1 MSFRLTKRIIKLLCG
16 ETAYERGEALQQ
28 EGSVTLTKEDAAAPG
43 FTHSYEA
50 VVHGNNR
57 YHITVHI
64 DGNGDVDAECS
75 CLAFYSSDKLCKHV
89 AAVLLHIHEEQFG
102 EDSPIHSHS
111 FLDGQDSRPSFTD
124 RGNKRTSHAR
134 RSSNTHAQEEEDS
147 QRIVSGLLGLFGDK
161 PVRPTGAGALF
172 DSRTRLETEFTLK
185 LHEYGQ
191 RKLMF
196 GIELKAGP
204 ARRPYIVQRIRD
216 FLHSIERRKPYPFS
230 KHFIYDP
237 AIHSF
242 RAEDDAVLQ
251 LLIRIYRN
259 EALIRE
265 TALGYS
271 GNNRSA
277 GGDRML
283 LLPPASWEE
292 LLPVLR
298 QAGTARL
305 EQDGRL
311 YEGIDVSDEAI
322 PLQFRFDQAEA
333 TSADADRCRLEV
345 QGMDQIAVM
354 ADYELVLSEGK
365 LLQTTADLCSRLAE
379 LKLMLDQTDN
389 QHITIASAQ
398 IEPFMEK
405 VIPGLMKLGTVHI
418 SEAVSERIMQVPLK
432 AKLYLDRIKDRL
444 LIGME
449 FHYGRFVINPL
460 NSESAKRASDRIIM
474 RDGEQELRIMALMEQ
489 ESFGKTEGGFF
500 IDDEDAQYDFLYHIV
515 PELEKLAEIHA
526 TGAVKLRLFNEH
538 PPPRVRIDVDER
550 TDWLAFTF
558 NIDGIPESEIKG
570 ILKSLSEKRK
580 YYRMPG
586 GSLMPLETEQFQEI
600 IKLINE
606 LGFVS
611 DELLGKYG
619 AHLRVPAVRA
629 LRLLDRQTRGDTV
642 KLGKSLRQLL
652 DDMRNPDNL
661 EFAVP
666 DSLVPI
672 LRDYQIYG
680 YQWMRTIAHYRFGGI
695 LADDMGLG
703 KTIQSIAFIISMLP
717 EIRSEGLP
725 AIVVSP
731 ASLTY
736 NWLNEFHRF
745 APDVRVVIADGTKEE
760 RNDIVS
766 HAATAAQTDVII
778 TSYPL
783 LRRDILHYA
792 DQAFHTLILDEAQAF
807 KNYATQTAHAV
818 KALQARHRFALTGT
832 PVENGLEELW
842 SIFDAVFPGLFPGRR
857 QFGEMQRETIA
868 KRIRPFLLRRLKRDV
883 LGELPEKIET
893 IQTSELLP
901 EQKKLYVAY
910 LAELRQD
917 TVQHLNKDS
926 FNKHRIRILA
936 GITRLRQLCDHPAL
950 FVEGY
955 QGSSAKLEQLLEII
969 EECRS
974 AGKRLLIFSQFTQML
989 GLIAQQLGY
998 QGISHFYLDGST
1010 PAAERVELCS
1020 RFNAGE
1026 RELFL
1031 LSLKAGGTGL
1041 NLTGADTVILYDLW
1055 WNPAVEQQAADR
1067 AHRIGQRNV
1076 VQIIRL
1082 VTQGTIEDKMYDL
1095 QQRKLNLIDE
1105 VVQSGGEEAFT
1116 SLTEQD
1122 VRELLMLEG

>member
-16 ETAYERGEALQQ
+16 ETSFARGEALQQ
-28 EGSVTLTKEDAAAPG
+28 EGKVALTSEDATASV
-43 FTHSYEA
+43 HLYEA
-50 VVHGNNR
+50 VVSGNNR
-57 YHITVHI
+57 YEITVNI
-64 DGNGDVDAECS
+64 DGNGDVDAECT

-89 AAVLLHIHEEQFG
+89 AAVLLHIHEQQFG
-102 EDSPIHSHS
+102 EDSPVHSYS
-111 FLDGQDSRPSFTD
+111 YNLDTHDKQQPTFTD
-124 RGNKRTSHAR
+124 RSES
-134 RSSNTHAQEEEDS
+134 RSSQRYKQQQIRAAEDDN
-147 QRIVSGLLGLFGDK
+147 RLVTGLLGLFGDR
-161 PVRPTGAGALF
+161 PARPTGAGALF
-172 DSRTRLETEFTLK
+172 DSRMQLEAEFTIK
-185 LHEYGQ
+185 LHAYGN

-204 ARRPYIVQRIRD
+204 KRPYIVQRIRD
-216 FLHSIERRKPYPFS
+216 FLNCVDRRKPYPFS

-237 AIHSF
+237 AIHCF
-242 RAEDDAVLQ
+242 RQEDDAVLQ
-251 LLIRIYRN
+251 RLIRIYRN
-259 EALIRE
+259 ESLIRE
-265 TALGYS
+265 SALGLS
-271 GNNRSA
+271 GGNRTA

-283 LLPPASWEE
+283 LIPPASWEE
-292 LLPVLR
+292 LLHALG
-298 QAGTARL
+298 QAPAATI

-311 YEGIDVSDEAI
+311 YAGVTVTDEAI
-322 PLQFRFDQAEA
+322 PLQFRFDQAE
-333 TSADADRCRLEV
+333 TTTADSCLLEV
-345 QGMDQIAVM
+345 QGLEQLAVM
-354 ADYELVLSEGK
+354 EDYGIVLSQGK
-365 LLQTTADLCSRLAE
+365 LLKTASEQCHRLAE
-379 LKLMLDQTDN
+379 LKQMLEQADKQ
-389 QHITIASAQ
+389 QLTIASAQ

-418 SEAVSERIMQVPLK
+418 SEAVSERIIRMPLR

-449 FHYGRFVINPL
+449 FHYGRHIINPL
-460 NSESAKRASDRIIM
+460 NVESTKRASDRILM
-474 RDGEQELRIMALMEQ
+474 RDGEQERRIMSLMEQ
-489 ESFGKTEGGFF
+489 DSFGKTEGGYF
-500 IDDEDAQYDFLYHIV
+500 IDDEDAQYEFLYHIV

-526 TGAVKLRLFNEH
+526 TGAVKIRLFAEH
-538 PPPRVRIDVDER
+538 APPRVRIDVDER

-558 NIDGIPESEIKG
+558 NIDGIPEGEIKG
-570 ILKSLSEKRK
+570 ILKSLSEKRR
-580 YYRMPG
+580 YYRMPNG
-586 GSLMPLETEQFQEI
+586 ALMPLETEQFQEI
-600 IKLINE
+600 IRLINE

-611 DELLGKYG
+611 DELLGQYM
-619 AHLRVPAVRA
+619 RIPAVRG
-629 LRLLDRQTRGDTV
+629 LRLADRQSQSDTV
-642 KLGKSLRQLL
+642 KLGKTLRQLL
-652 DDMRNPDNL
+652 DNLRNPDNL
-661 EFAVP
+661 EFTVP
-666 DSLVPI
+666 PTLAGI
-672 LRDYQIYG
+672 LRDYQAYG
-680 YQWMRTIAHYRFGGI
+680 YQWMRTLAHYRFGGI

-703 KTIQSIAFIISMLP
+703 KTIQSIAFVVSMLP
-717 EIRSEGLP
+717 EIRSEGIP
-725 AIVVSP
+725 AIIVSP
-731 ASLTY
+731 ASLIY
-736 NWLNEFHRF
+736 NWRNELHRF
-745 APDVRVVIADGTKEE
+745 APEVRLVIADGTKEE

-766 HAATAAQTDVII
+766 HASSAARADVII

-783 LRRDILHYA
+783 LRRDILQYA
-792 DQAFHTLILDEAQAF
+792 DQTFHTLILDEAQAF
-807 KNYATQTAHAV
+807 KNYATQTAQAV

-842 SIFDAVFPGLFPGRR
+842 SIFDVVFPQLFPGRR
-857 QFGEMQRETIA
+857 QFGELQRETIA
-868 KRIRPFLLRRLKRDV
+868 RRIRPFLLRRLKRDV
-883 LGELPEKIET
+883 LGELPEKIES

-974 AGKRLLIFSQFTQML
+974 AGKRMLIFSQFTQML
-989 GLIAQQLGY
+989 GIIARELAD
-998 QGISHFYLDGST
+998 QGVSHFYLDGST

-1041 NLTGADTVILYDLW
+1041 NLTGADTVVLYDLW

-1067 AHRIGQRNV
+1067 VHRIGQRNV

-1082 VTQGTIEDKMYDL
+1082 VTQGTIEDKMVDL

-1105 VVQSGGEEAFT
+1105 VVQPGGEKELT

-1122 VRELLMLEG
+1122 VRELLMLEGPAV